1 MRVMLG
7 VALLASVVAV
17 APASA
22 ANLLTNGSFESFG
35 APGDFTGW
43 TYAGDGL
50 APSAITYG
58 SATGYPTGA
67 YGEAVPADDS
77 GSASPDAVGDH
88 AAYFVSDAATQ
99 TLSQTLSLG
108 VGVYTIGFS
117 AYVPLNGYGNA
128 FDASF
133 TGDVAGTSLANF
145 TVDGSAP
152 GQWQTFSGVA
162 NILTAGDYTTTF
174 TFHSGAFPA
183 GDVVI
188 DRVYVVAGDV
198 TGAVPEPASWAM
210 MLAGFGMIGGALRSR
225 RKTSL
230 QFG

>member
-1 MRVMLG
+1 MLG
-7 VALLASVVAV
+7 VALLASVAAV

-22 ANLLTNGSFESFG
+22 AVNLVTNGSFESFG

-43 TYAGDGL
+43 TYAGTDDGHK
-50 APSAITYG
+50 PSAITYG

-67 YGEAVPADDS
+67 FGEAVPADNAVS
-77 GSASPDAVGDH
+77 GSPDAVGNH

-99 TLSQTLSLG
+99 TLSQTFHLDAG
-108 VGVYTIGFS
+108 DYTIGFS
-117 AYVPLNGYGNA
+117 AYVPFNGFNNEFNA
-128 FDASF
+128 TF
-133 TGDVAGTSLANF
+133 TGAVAGDPLALF
-145 TVDGSAP
+145 DVDSSTP
-152 GQWQTFSGVA
+152 GVWKSFSGLA
-162 NILTAGDYTTTF
+162 HITTAGDYTTSF
-174 TFHSGAFPA
+174 QFVAGAFPA

-225 RKTSL
+225 RRGNL
-230 QFG
+230 QLG